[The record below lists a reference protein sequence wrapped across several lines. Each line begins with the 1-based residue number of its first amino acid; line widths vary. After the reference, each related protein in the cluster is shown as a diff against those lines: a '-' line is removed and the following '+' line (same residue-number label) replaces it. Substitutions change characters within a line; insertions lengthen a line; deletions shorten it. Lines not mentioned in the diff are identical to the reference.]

1 MNITSNTSR
10 SLHRVVVRLVL
21 VLSVVS
27 TSYSQMIVFSDG
39 DFNSSNWTFGTTLS
53 MGSGGSVNRVSSGG
67 NPGNYLRLTLS
78 MSAGEGQAG
87 IWGLNSAA
95 VYNPATQGAIESVTL
110 SEDILEIGSPHA
122 GGAVLMQNGLLYYR
136 FTYIASGTSWTSLSS
151 GPGTASD
158 YILYPSPD
166 NGVTSQ
172 NPDFSILGAP
182 ITFGFYRNIGGTA
195 LTDFSNPAGLDNWT
209 TTVKVVPEPSTLALV
224 VAAGIA
230 IVAHRRINLRRR
242 LARAIGLRP

>member
-1 MNITSNTSR
+1 MIITSNTSR

-27 TSYSQMIVFSDG
+27 TASSQMVVFSDG
-39 DFNSSNWTFGTTLS
+39 DFNPSNWTFGTTLS
-53 MGSGGSVNRVSSGG
+53 MGSGGSVNRSSSGG
-67 NPGNYLRLTLS
+67 NPGSYLRLTLS

-95 VYNPATQGAIESVTL
+95 VYNPATQGAIESVAL
-110 SEDILEIGSPHA
+110 SEDILEIGSPQA
-122 GGAVLMQNGLLYYR
+122 GGSVLMQNGLLYYR
-136 FTYIASGTSWTSLSS
+136 FTYIANGTSWTSLSG

-158 YILYPSPD
+158 YILYPTP
-166 NGVTSQ
+166 NTAATSL

-195 LTDFSNPAGLDNWT
+195 LSDFSTIGGLDNWT
-209 TTVKVVPEPSTLALV
+209 TTVKVVPEPSTIALV
-224 VAAGIA
+224 VAAAIA

-242 LARAIGLRP
+242 LIKKLGLRC